1 MKLKKKIIEN
11 KLKIIFKKVF
21 KENKKLYNMENT
33 SNWDSLNHLKLII
46 EIQKKFQIK
55 IPNINVPKLVDQK
68 KIVQYISKKINF

>member
-21 KENKKLYNMENT
+21 KENKKVYNMENT

-55 IPNINVPKLVDQK
+55 ISNINVPKLVDQK

>member
-1 MKLKKKIIEN
+1 
-11 KLKIIFKKVF
+11 
-21 KENKKLYNMENT
+21 MENT

>member
-21 KENKKLYNMENT
+21 KENKKVYNMENT